1 MNTGVR
7 VSFQIG
13 FLTYMPRSAIAGS
26 YGNSIFLNLENLFH
40 IVFKCQAF
48 KPSLFITATS
58 YFLPWTLMTSY
69 FYYLSNC
76 IFVANSTG
84 WPTQYPFHISCLF
97 FHHRGH
103 KMISNNINSWRS
115 SVCHCPIAFS
125 KLCAYFDTSKIER
138 QTNVVKFSQILP
150 VVSDF
155 SATLPLT
162 KDQFSG
168 SYIGV
173 STLEALSCPY

>member
-1 MNTGVR
+1 MLLWTLGCVYLFKSVFSHIRPGVQLLDHM
-7 VSFQIG
+7 VTLFFWIWKTS
-13 FLTYMPRSAIAGS
+13 
-26 YGNSIFLNLENLFH
+26 SIF
-40 IVFKCQAF
+40 VFKCQVF

-76 IFVANSTG
+76 IFVANSTS

-103 KMISNNINSWRS
+103 KMISNSINSWRL

-125 KLCAYFDTSKIER
+125 KFCAYFDTSKIER
-138 QTNVVKFSQILP
+138 QTNVVKFPKFCL
-150 VVSDF
+150 
-155 SATLPLT
+155 
-162 KDQFSG
+162 
-168 SYIGV
+168 
-173 STLEALSCPY
+173 